1 MIIENPHHES
11 KAPPA
16 SREDSDLQNKKHN
29 HWHIYEFGIPQ
40 IPDPDYHHNPCQYH
54 IPELPRPG
62 GRSVQHFHRI
72 F

>member
-16 SREDSDLQNKKHN
+16 SLEDSDLQNKKHN

-54 IPELPRPG
+54 IP
-62 GRSVQHFHRI
+62 
-72 F
+72 